1 MTRIVRPS
9 VRPAVR
15 PSHPARRVSR
25 RMILGGAGAL
35 IALPWLE
42 SLVPRAGRR
51 AAAAPEDPPPL
62 RALFYYLP
70 CGIHMQSWTPA
81 TEGPDYTLT
90 KILGPL
96 VDTNAMIDL
105 KGDVL
110 VLSGLANTPAKPE
123 GPGDH
128 ASGTAGFLTATHVLK
143 SETEF
148 VNDISID
155 QLIANAIG
163 DATPHRSLQLG
174 TATGGTMGNC
184 DSGYSCAYTSNI
196 SWADEK
202 TPLPKLADPQVIF
215 DLLFS
220 GFDPEATAEELSRR
234 RANRLSVIDYASDQV
249 EALEAKLGKTD
260 RDKVDQ
266 YLTGLRDLEKRVTE
280 ETSDPVC
287 TLPAMFS
294 GAYADFQTH
303 VDLMTE
309 LMVLAL
315 SCDMTRVVSF
325 MLENAGSYRDYAF
338 IGAPGA
344 HHEISHHMDLPEN
357 FAKLEIINSFE
368 MAQFAKLLQKL
379 KTTPDGDGVL
389 LDNCAVY
396 LSAEISDGNAHN
408 HDNLPVLLAGKAG
421 GAFSPG
427 RHVLYPNAPPLAN
440 LFVSLANAFGVDTD
454 TFGDDGTGP
463 LPNLKI

>member
-1 MTRIVRPS
+1 MTRILRPNLRS
-9 VRPAVR
+9 N
-15 PSHPARRVSR
+15 SNPARRVSR
-25 RMILGGAGAL
+25 RVMLGGAGAL

-42 SLVPRAGRR
+42 SLAPRLGRR
-51 AAAAPEDPPPL
+51 AAAGPEDPPL

-70 CGIHMQSWTPA
+70 NGIHMQSWTPA
-81 TEGPDYTLT
+81 TEGPGYTLT
-90 KILGPL
+90 KILEPL
-96 VDTNAMIDL
+96 VDANAMVDL
-105 KGDVL
+105 QNDVL
-110 VLSGLANTPAKPE
+110 VLSGLANNPAKPE

-174 TATGGTMGNC
+174 TATGATMGNC

-196 SWADEK
+196 SWADAK

-215 DLLFS
+215 DILFS
-220 GFDPEATAEELSRR
+220 GFDPEATAEELAHR

-249 EALEAKLGKTD
+249 EALEKKLGKTD

-266 YLTGLRDLEKRVTE
+266 YLTGLRDLEKRVTS
-280 ETSDPVC
+280 ETTEPQC
-287 TLPAMFS
+287 TLPTSFS
-294 GAYADFQTH
+294 GAYADFQNH

-309 LMVLAL
+309 LMVL
-315 SCDMTRVVSF
+315 SFHCDMTRVISF

-344 HHEISHHMDLPEN
+344 HHEISHHQNLPEN
-357 FAKLEIINSFE
+357 FAKLETIDRFE
-368 MAQFAKLLQKL
+368 MVQFAKLLQRL
-379 KTTPDGDGVL
+379 KSTPEGDGTL
-389 LDNCAVY
+389 LDNCVVF

-408 HDNLPVLLAGKAG
+408 HDNLPVLLAGRAG
-421 GAFSPG
+421 GALSPG
-427 RHVLYPNAPPLAN
+427 RHVKYQGNPLAN
-440 LFVSLANAFGVDTD
+440 LFVSLANTFGIDTN